1 MVTAAVP
8 QGVWREQSERP
19 REEQA
24 ARLRQRAR
32 ELLSTEIEFVDH
44 PDFRTCP
51 APFPVEVTVK
61 SGLDRADRQKLG
73 DLPAHLAR
81 LCESTLLTAD
91 QERELFRSMNYLKFR
106 ANALRAQLNPEAPD
120 EAAVAEIERLLE
132 GAQRIRDRLIQA
144 NMRLAISVVKKFV
157 SPQRSFDDLL
167 SDGIF
172 SLMLAVDKFDF
183 SRGFRFSTYA
193 YRAIARNAYRK
204 IHLERR
210 ESTRVV
216 NHHDEVNELED
227 QGSRSSLDER
237 TWELLRGA
245 LADLMGR
252 LDRREQFILRGRY
265 ALGRHRKSK
274 TFQSLA
280 DKLGL
285 SKERVRQLEQRAV
298 AKLRQWSG
306 EVRVPA

>member
-1 MVTAAVP
+1 MAQTAK
-8 QGVWREQSERP
+8 REQAMEKQGSLQQRMK
-19 REEQA
+19 
-24 ARLRQRAR
+24 RLRQ
-32 ELLSTEIEFVDH
+32 EEIEFVGH
-44 PDFRTCP
+44 AQFRPAGPDVDSDAELIAAARCQRATPP
-51 APFPVEVTVK
+51 A
-61 SGLDRADRQKLG
+61 

-81 LCESTLLTAD
+81 LCEVELLSAE
-91 QERELFRSMNYLKFR
+91 QEQAMFRSMNYLKFR
-106 ANALRAQLNPEAPD
+106 AWELVSRLDRDAADGQMIEEA
-120 EAAVAEIERLLE
+120 ELLLGAARE
-132 GAQRIRDRLIQA
+132 IRDQLVQA

-157 SPQRSFDDLL
+157 TPQRSFDDML

-172 SLMLAVDKFDF
+172 SLMQAVEKFDF

-204 IHLERR
+204 IQDAQKEAVRLVSAEG
-210 ESTRVV
+210 
-216 NHHDEVNELED
+216 EVYEVAD
-227 QGSRSSLDER
+227 QGPSTSLDER

-245 LADLMGR
+245 LSHLLQR

-265 ALGRHRKSK
+265 ALGAHRKVK

-298 AKLRQWSG
+298 AKLRRWSTELQVLG
-306 EVRVPA
+306 